1 MEDLNSLLSELFRL
15 LAIQV
20 ALIYNICGN
29 KAENQ
34 SNAVDQIKSLFNLL
48 AWIFAQK
55 TQGISPV
62 TLVILWLFILHYSE
76 KYLRIIASV
85 PVKFTDI
92 QQRDK
97 YSCLIL

>member
-20 ALIYNICGN
+20 ALIYNMCGN
-29 KAENQ
+29 KAGNQ
-34 SNAVDQIKSLFNLL
+34 SNAVDQIKSLFHLL
-48 AWIFAQK
+48 AQK
-55 TQGISPV
+55 TQGICPV
-62 TLVILWLFILHYSE
+62 TLVILWRFILHHSE
-76 KYLRIIASV
+76 KYLRRIASV

>member
-20 ALIYNICGN
+20 ALIYMCGN
-29 KAENQ
+29 MAENQ
-34 SNAVDQIKSLFNLL
+34 SNAVDQIKRLFNLL
-48 AWIFAQK
+48 AWNFAQK

-62 TLVILWLFILHYSE
+62 TLVILWLFILHHSE

-92 QQRDK
+92 QMRDK